1 MPRLKPE
8 TQWFP
13 LWSPLHVYVTPCSDQ
28 HYKRIEWVVYAEK
41 ASASELLEKAENRAK
56 KRVNRAETL
65 AKYDSKSCLQ
75 VNDDMTNNGWGMGG
89 HVISCLL
96 GHVSGK
102 RTSLKFESPTLTQI

>member
-41 ASASELLEKAENRAK
+41 ASASELVEKAENRAK

-65 AKYDSKSCLQ
+65 ASQ
-75 VNDDMTNNGWGMGG
+75 ANEWE
-89 HVISCLL
+89 
-96 GHVSGK
+96 
-102 RTSLKFESPTLTQI
+102 RTGLKFESPTLTQI